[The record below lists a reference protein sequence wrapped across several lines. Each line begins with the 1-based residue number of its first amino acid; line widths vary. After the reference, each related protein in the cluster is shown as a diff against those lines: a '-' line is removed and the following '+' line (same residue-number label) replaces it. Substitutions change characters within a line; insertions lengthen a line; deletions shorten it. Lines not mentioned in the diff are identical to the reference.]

1 MKISRDTIEALK
13 HFSTINSNLLVTPG
27 SEINTVNIAKTVR
40 ARIPVV
46 EDFPLEFGIYNLS
59 EFLASL
65 SLFDDPE
72 LTFKDDRVTIV
83 ESNGKGKLVYMAAT
97 KDILVYPENKK
108 PLPDRVDFEF
118 DLSADDLNKIMKAY
132 GVLGA
137 PDLFIESSTQTGV
150 TLKVGDRAGKVPNA
164 YSLKI
169 ADSSPTNGSYIIKI
183 DNLKLMAGSY
193 KASVLMGIMIR
204 FESND
209 GRGVTHIALDS

>member
-13 HFSTINSNLLVTPG
+13 HFASINANLLIEPG

-46 EDFPLEFGIYNLS
+46 EDFPVEFGIYNLS

-72 LTFKDDRVTIV
+72 LTFKADRVV
-83 ESNGKGKLVYMAAT
+83 MHESNGKGKLIYMAAT

-118 DLSADDLNKIMKAY
+118 NLSADDLNKIMKAY
-132 GVLGA
+132 GVLGT
-137 PDLFIESSTQTGV
+137 PDLFIEASTASGI
-150 TLKVGDRAGKVPNA
+150 TLRVGDQAGKVPNA
-164 YSLKI
+164 YSVKI
-169 ADSSPTNGSYIIKI
+169 SDTSPTNGTYIIKI

-193 KASVLMGIMIR
+193 KAQVLMGIMVK
-204 FESND
+204 FESVD
-209 GRGVTHIALDS
+209 GRGVTHIALEN